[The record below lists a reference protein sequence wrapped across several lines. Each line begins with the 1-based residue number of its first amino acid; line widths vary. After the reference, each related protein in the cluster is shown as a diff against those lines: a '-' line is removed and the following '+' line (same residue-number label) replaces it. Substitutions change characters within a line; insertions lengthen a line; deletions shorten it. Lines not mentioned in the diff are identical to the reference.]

1 MSTDSSENC
10 EAVDVASN
18 IEKIRSEI
26 AAYSKGREGEVKLL
40 AVSKTK
46 PMSMLMEAYDKCG
59 QRHFGENYVQE
70 LMEKAKEMPKD
81 IKWHMIGTVLAK
93 GIDPKGLKASVIGHL
108 QRNKVTPLLKA
119 VPHLYAVESVDSIKL
134 ADKLNAA
141 ATTTREEGLR
151 SEPSQCETI
160 VFIEVMTSDE
170 ITKTGIEKDEDIDEL
185 AEHITTQCTGLK
197 LLGLMT
203 VANPDLTIA
212 RENFERLAAIR
223 ERLAKKLSL
232 SHKLELSMGMT
243 HDMQIAI
250 ECGEY

>member
-1 MSTDSSENC
+1 MSTNSSENC

-81 IKWHMIGTVLAK
+81 IKWHMIG
-93 GIDPKGLKASVIGHL
+93 HL

-151 SEPSQCETI
+151 SEPLN

-250 ECGEY
+250 ECESTEVRVGSAIFGARNYKKTASTCN